1 MDPTAL
7 LVMLA
12 IGAVAGW
19 LATFIVGT
27 LKWGFIGTILAG
39 ILGGVVGGS
48 LLNMSG
54 LKIDLGNPILNSVV
68 VSAIGAIVVIALAKL
83 IS

>member
-1 MDPTAL
+1 MDPTTL

-12 IGAVAGW
+12 VGAVAGW

-27 LKWGFIGTILAG
+27 LKWGLIGTIIAG

-54 LKIDLGNPILNSVV
+54 LKINLGNPILNSIA
-68 VSAIGAIVVIALAKL
+68 VSAIGAVIVIALAKL

>member
-19 LATFIVGT
+19 LATFVVGT
-27 LKWGFIGTILAG
+27 LKWGLVGTIVAG
-39 ILGGVVGGS
+39 ILGGVVGGT
-48 LLNMSG
+48 LLQKIG
-54 LKIDLGNPILNSVV
+54 LNINLGNPILNSIV
-68 VSAIGAIVVIALAKL
+68 VSAIGAVVVIALAKL

>member
-7 LVMLA
+7 VVMLV
-12 IGAVAGW
+12 IGAIAGW
-19 LATFIVGT
+19 LATFVVGT
-27 LKWGFIGTILAG
+27 LKWGLLGTILAG

-48 LLNMSG
+48 LLNMAG
-54 LKIDLGNPILNSVV
+54 LKINLGNPILNNIVIA
-68 VSAIGAIVVIALAKL
+68 AIGAIVVIALAKL

>member
-12 IGAVAGW
+12 VGAVAGW
-19 LATFIVGT
+19 LATFVVGT
-27 LKWGFIGTILAG
+27 LKWGFIGTIIAG

-48 LLNMSG
+48 LLNMA
-54 LKIDLGNPILNSVV
+54 KININLGNPILNSVV